1 MAKNEEQTVTATAT
15 KKAEAKFPLEV
26 LKRDCVKLYKITSST
41 FVGATSNL
49 PDGEYTIEEV
59 RTVINKWLKKE
70 VK

>member
-1 MAKNEEQTVTATAT
+1 MAKNEEQAVTASAT
-15 KKAEAKFPLEV
+15 KKAEPKVPLEV
-26 LKRDCVKLYKITSST
+26 LKRDCVKLYKISSST
-41 FVGATSNL
+41 FVGATSSL